1 MNRDNGYMNLLQV
14 VCTACGQ
21 VCELM
26 VVRPRVSDL
35 TACFSYMEC
44 IYQSPQAIA
53 DEPRICGNVSHSG

>member
-26 VVRPRVSDL
+26 AVRPRVNDL

-53 DEPRICGNVSHSG
+53 DEPRITY